1 MSVSETNA
9 EKKVKTEEKKYFT
22 MLYVYKKIK
31 YFAAFS
37 HSLSQFI
44 LRRRA
49 DRAEK

>member
-1 MSVSETNA
+1 VSEANA

-22 MLYVYKKIK
+22 MLNVYKKSSI
-31 YFAAFS
+31 AAFS

-44 LRRRA
+44 LRRRV